1 MLEPHANTAPR
12 WRRRAVQ
19 AAAAVALVA
28 AIAPATASAQRGPTD
43 LGGPLPGPTHD
54 LPEPP
59 PRNGGLLNDNVHTL
73 PFNAFGYPGTTA
85 AANIVVD
92 RDSGDVLGSKS
103 PDMRWAPAST
113 TKIMTGL
120 LAVEAIND
128 GTVSL
133 NDTVTIQDD
142 VNIEGGGSIGLSPGD
157 TISLRDLLNIALI
170 ESKNDAAAAVG
181 TYVGSQPGNDPSW
194 MGRAAFVQ
202 RMNDRAAEIGLTNTR
217 YINIAGRDPED
228 LGDDHS
234 NPAKPGYGYWPTQVA
249 CDGNEFNNPPCAHY
263 TTARDLA
270 ALARVALDEPKFAT
284 IVGRNSFTT
293 TTWRSASGAVLDYT
307 LDSTNQLLPGEP
319 LAYTGAYGVKT
330 GTTHMARENLVSA
343 AKNAAPDTGD
353 IIAVVLGSDDDPGTT
368 ADRFTD
374 SRALLDWGLDR

>member
-1 MLEPHANTAPR
+1 MLEHHPSTAAR

-19 AAAAVALVA
+19 TAIAVSLVA
-28 AIAPATASAQRGPTD
+28 AIAPAAASAQRGPTD
-43 LGGPLPGPTHD
+43 LGGPLAGPTRD
-54 LPEPP
+54 ILEPP
-59 PRNGGLLNDNVHTL
+59 PRNGEILNDHVLTL
-73 PFNAFGYPGTTA
+73 PFNAFGFPSTTA

-120 LAVEAIND
+120 LAVEAID
-128 GTVSL
+128 AGTVSL
-133 NDTVTIQDD
+133 NDTVTIQSD
-142 VNIEGGGSIGLSPGD
+142 VDIEGGGSLGLSPGD

-202 RMNDRAAEIGLTNTR
+202 AMNDRAAELGLTNTR
-217 YINIAGRDPED
+217 YVNIAGRDPED
-228 LGDDHS
+228 LGDDHA
-234 NPAKPGYGYWPTQVA
+234 NPAAPGFGFWPTQVD
-249 CDGNEFNNPPCAHY
+249 CEDNEFNHPPCGHY

-270 ALARVALDEPKFAT
+270 ALARVALDEPRFAT
-284 IVGRNSFTT
+284 IVGRNSFRT
-293 TTWRSASGAVLDYT
+293 TTWRSAAGAVLDYT

-330 GTTHMARENLVSA
+330 GTSHMAGENLVSA
-343 AKNAAPDTGD
+343 ASNAAPDTGD
-353 IIAVVLGSDDDPGTT
+353 VIAVVLGSDDDARTI
-368 ADRFTD
+368 ADRFSD